1 MCTNEN
7 LRQPDSVIPNAFAPV
22 DLLEWTAEHSV
33 GIAVIDQHHQRL
45 FHLVNA
51 LHSALLVQQGQN
63 RMASLLTELI
73 QCTQSHF
80 TSEEVM
86 MEAFG
91 YPETE
96 PHRIEHERMLRTV
109 QAFQEQFF
117 RGEAEITVQLM
128 EFFKTW
134 LHSHLLECDRKYM
147 QFFADH
153 GSRR

>member
-7 LRQPDSVIPNAFAPV
+7 LRQPDFAVSNAFAPV
-22 DLLEWTAEHSV
+22 DLLEWTPEHSV

-45 FHLVNA
+45 FRLVNA
-51 LHSALLVQQGQN
+51 LHSALLVQQSQT
-63 RMASLLTELI
+63 RMASLLTDLI
-73 QCTQSHF
+73 QSTQSHF

-96 PHRIEHERMLRTV
+96 LHRTEHENMLRTV

-117 RGEAEITVQLM
+117 RGEAEITVELM

-147 QFFADH
+147 QFFAER